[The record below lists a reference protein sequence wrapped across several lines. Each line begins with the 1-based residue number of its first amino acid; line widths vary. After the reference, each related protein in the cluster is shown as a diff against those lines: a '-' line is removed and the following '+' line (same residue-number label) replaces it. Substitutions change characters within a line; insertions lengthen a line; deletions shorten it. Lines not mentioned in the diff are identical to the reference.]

1 MSALGRRSV
10 IKINTKNK
18 KTTYVVN
25 IQGRIRDI
33 LILENEM
40 KFIKIILMEGN
51 SRLKK
56 DRLLSIPL
64 NK

>member
-25 IQGRIRDI
+25 NQGRIRDI